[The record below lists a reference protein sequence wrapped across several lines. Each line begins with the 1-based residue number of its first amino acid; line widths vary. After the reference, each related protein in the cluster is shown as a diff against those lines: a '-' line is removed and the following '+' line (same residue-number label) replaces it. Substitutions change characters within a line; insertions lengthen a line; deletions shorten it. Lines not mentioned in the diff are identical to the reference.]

1 MNGTDFLADT
11 NAVIYLLSG
20 NNCMKPYLQKTL
32 AVSVISFMELLSFP
46 GITGDEEKMIR
57 QFLNMRKIIQIDKD
71 VMEKT
76 IQLRREY
83 KIKLPDA
90 IIAATAL
97 ILKIPLISA
106 DTEFCKIV
114 NLQLEQIKP

>member
-32 AVSVISFMELLSFP
+32 TVSVISFMELLSFP

-71 VMEKT
+71 IMEKT
-76 IQLRREY
+76 IQLRRGY

-97 ILKIPLISA
+97 IHEIPLISA
-106 DTEFCKIV
+106 DTGFCKIE
-114 NLQLEQIKP
+114 NLQIEQIKP